1 MNFNFTTKSYD
12 KETIL
17 RPINLTLI
25 KNQIIVLMGPSG
37 SGKTTLLKLMA
48 GLETDDHQYANKN
61 PKIGMM
67 FQEPRLLP
75 WKTVKENIEMA
86 GPSNHLLK
94 ELNLEDAGT
103 LYPRQISLGM
113 ARRVAFARALASKPD
128 LLLLDEPFASL
139 DQERVALMQ
148 SLILKTKEKLEIP
161 MVITTHDHSE
171 AEALQ
176 AKIYRL
182 EGRPASLISVD

>member
-1 MNFNFTTKSYD
+1 
-12 KETIL
+12 
-17 RPINLTLI
+17 
-25 KNQIIVLMGPSG
+25 
-37 SGKTTLLKLMA
+37 
-48 GLETDDHQYANKN
+48 
-61 PKIGMM
+61 
-67 FQEPRLLP
+67 
-75 WKTVKENIEMA
+75 
-86 GPSNHLLK
+86 
-94 ELNLEDAGT
+94 
-103 LYPRQISLGM
+103 M

-161 MVITTHDHSE
+161 MVITTHDRRE

>member
-1 MNFNFTTKSYD
+1 MRVSFTTKSFGR
-12 KETIL
+12 KTIL
-17 RPINLTLI
+17 APIDLTLTNTRI
-25 KNQIIVLMGPSG
+25 TVLMGPSG
-37 SGKTTLLKLMA
+37 SGKTTFLNLIA
-48 GLETDDHQYANKN
+48 GLETDDHRSIIPK

-75 WKTVKENIEMA
+75 WKTVKENIEIA
-86 GPSNHLLK
+86 GPIDTLLK
-94 ELNLEDAGT
+94 NLDLEDAGP

-113 ARRVAFARALASKPD
+113 ARRVAFARALASTPD

-139 DQERVALMQ
+139 DEDRVILMQ
-148 SLILKTKEKLEIP
+148 NLILSAKVKLDIP
-161 MVITTHDHSE
+161 IVMTTHDRRE

-182 EGRPASLISVD
+182 EGRPASLISVE